1 MDANEVEPHTL
12 IEHLFDWG
20 GCVTRLDIA
29 RQVLNDVET
38 RLGIEKNHGSWERVS
53 SYAGVWEFGNNYS
66 LLTRIFV
73 ALTGEENSCALI
85 GADDFGWEYAAKQ
98 GLDLARC
105 VQVPSSAADARVI
118 SLLLPYYRV
127 LYLGKCPLEI
137 GDMRRLSAQVRQERA
152 ALFTAVPWGG
162 MSRLWCD
169 QMYERRKA
177 V

>member
-1 MDANEVEPHTL
+1 M
-12 IEHLFDWG
+12 
-20 GCVTRLDIA
+20 TRLDIA

-38 RLGIEKNHGSWERVS
+38 RLGIEQNQASWGRVS
-53 SYAGVWEFGNNYS
+53 SCTGVWEFGDNYS
-66 LLTRIFV
+66 LLTRILV

-105 VQVPSSAADARVI
+105 VHVPSSAADARIV
-118 SLLLPYYRV
+118 SLLLPHYRV

-137 GDMRRLSAQVRQERA
+137 GDMRRLGAQVRQERA
-152 ALFTAVPWGG
+152 ALFTAVSWGG

-169 QMYERRKA
+169 QIYERRKA